1 MQFSELEKIMHENG
15 VLTLAEI
22 ARKLKTTPQAVSNWK
37 ARDQVPYH
45 IVSKVSQVSNTVN
58 LYQSPG
64 QLKNINK
71 GTISDFFV
79 ILAEQLKVILVIPIV
94 LLFLAFTYEKVIKSP
109 IYISQAS
116 LLLPGNSQNIQGN
129 FNGLMGIASQFGVN
143 VPSSSQLDLS
153 SPSLL
158 PQLLSSRVF
167 AERLLEKSFFTKRFN
182 KNLTLLAILTHG
194 NETPPVGK
202 DTLITQA
209 ISSLSNMLEF
219 IPGSSTS
226 TFIVRSFEPR
236 FTKQLAD
243 SALNQ
248 LEELNRFYKISNITE
263 QITFISSRIASVRKD
278 LRISEKDLKEF
289 NEKNRQIS
297 SPSLQLEFDRLSR
310 EVDIQKGIFLT
321 LKQQLEIAKIEEIQ
335 KASIFQI
342 LDKPQ
347 VPLAPSNQNLK
358 LILILALILGISLG
372 VLVGLFRSY
381 IYNNEDLEERK
392 KIRRIK
398 LFVRKKIKD
407 IFVDE
412 KVYGLFSVAL
422 LIFLP
427 YYLNYESEEP
437 KYFGKYSQNL
447 MIFVTLYIS
456 SIFLSLIAFMILKI
470 KKSKS

>member
-1 MQFSELEKIMHENG
+1 
-15 VLTLAEI
+15 
-22 ARKLKTTPQAVSNWK
+22 
-37 ARDQVPYH
+37 
-45 IVSKVSQVSNTVN
+45 
-58 LYQSPG
+58 
-64 QLKNINK
+64 
-71 GTISDFFV
+71 
-79 ILAEQLKVILVIPIV
+79 
-94 LLFLAFTYEKVIKSP
+94 
-109 IYISQAS
+109 
-116 LLLPGNSQNIQGN
+116 
-129 FNGLMGIASQFGVN
+129 MGIASQFGVN

-167 AERLLEKSFFTKRFN
+167 AERLLEKSFFTKKFN

-427 YYLNYESEEP
+427 YYLNYESKEP